1 MKLRISLLL
10 FIVGVDTCNSV
21 VAADPSCNDILKPDD
36 SVDCDRGDGG
46 GDTTKRRKFGAD
58 MVQNAKPFM
67 YSVKEEDNKPFAC
80 LLGSEELPICE
91 TSTKGV
97 EGQRIVP
104 SKQYR
109 KGKYGYE
116 SGRSN
121 IVQDIRIHTLGNTNV
136 IRNDFN
142 KWTRWYQV
150 N

>member
-1 MKLRISLLL
+1 MEEVVVTAIDLQ
-10 FIVGVDTCNSV
+10 VDT
-21 VAADPSCNDILKPDD
+21 DDEEDDDNDIPAPLI
-36 SVDCDRGDGG
+36 
-46 GDTTKRRKFGAD
+46 RKFGAG